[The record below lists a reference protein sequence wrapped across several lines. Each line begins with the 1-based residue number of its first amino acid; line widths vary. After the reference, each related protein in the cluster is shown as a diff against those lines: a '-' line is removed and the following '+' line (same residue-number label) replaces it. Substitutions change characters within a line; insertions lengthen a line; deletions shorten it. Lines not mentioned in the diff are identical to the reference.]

1 MSTRCPKALN
11 SSSSSIQLQIQIDTK
26 ASYPF
31 GGKTLEDKN
40 KNKKRFQIKIR
51 QFRYGRI
58 RPAVFQARDHSE
70 AQTR

>member
-1 MSTRCPKALN
+1 MKMSTRCPKALN

-51 QFRYGRI
+51 QFRYG
-58 RPAVFQARDHSE
+58 PAVFQARDHSE